1 MPKVKL
7 TITASRCRGGYCQAG
22 QQFLVDDLCPPLCHE
37 LWHSI
42 YPMVYT
48 LLNGGELDYGEGR
61 SRQFDALCP
70 DGGRVAV
77 HGEVVDE

>member
-77 HGEVVDE
+77 HGEVVEE